1 MSNVK
6 WAISPPFYCWGI
18 IYSEKL
24 SKYLAQDCRG
34 LAGRQDS
41 ALDPIPR
48 LFHFPSYPLSQ
59 MDSFFERN
67 FLDSKK
73 YSLLPNYFRILLALS
88 SRELEEIEISK
99 APIYFVH
106 R

>member
-1 MSNVK
+1 
-6 WAISPPFYCWGI
+6 
-18 IYSEKL
+18 
-24 SKYLAQDCRG
+24 
-34 LAGRQDS
+34 
-41 ALDPIPR
+41 
-48 LFHFPSYPLSQ
+48 

-106 R
+106 M